1 MGSRTVD
8 YFVLV
13 VVLSVP
19 FWVIGA
25 LTGSQLAES
34 LPVSALMIVSPLAA
48 ALLITARGAE
58 RHALELSRHEC
69 SSSVWS
75 TTPRA
80 RYPRQPAFMP
90 STNMSW
96 LMFPNFGSH
105 YDPRV
110 TAPLTIAAAAV
121 VTLRWGPRTLSHRRC
136 PVNGHNNDLRRV

>member
-1 MGSRTVD
+1 MSSRTVD

-58 RHALELSRHEC
+58 RHALETIATRVLIVCLVNNTAGAASGATLFHA
-69 SSSVWS
+69 VD
-75 TTPRA
+75 
-80 RYPRQPAFMP
+80 
-90 STNMSW
+90 NMSW
-96 LMFPNFGSH
+96 LSFGSH

-121 VTLRWGPRTLSHRRC
+121 VTLRWGPRTLSRRRC